1 MLKLSGLALA
11 VALAFTTFG
20 TAAAQDRAVIRFADY
35 GGIENWRAGRDGSLL
50 IEARNGNWYRAT
62 FHGSCHDLKFAQR
75 IGFVTD
81 VVGNLDKFSSI
92 LVDGR
97 RCWFRSFEQIPDP
110 DDRENDV
117 ESDRE

>member
-1 MLKLSGLALA
+1 MFKHAGLLLL
-11 VALAFTTFG
+11 VALALTTAG
-20 TAAAQDRAVIRFADY
+20 TTAAQDRAVIRFADY

-97 RCWFRSFEQIPDP
+97 RCWFRTFEQVPDP
-110 DDRENDV
+110 DAKRDGEENDP
-117 ESDRE
+117 E